1 MGKGSYL
8 GGHSIINTNR
18 KSPEQLKKEKVK
30 REKAKRNLLNVIIDA
45 ELDGRNLSKVSRTYK
60 SFYKTISSRGGPHEW
75 AKAQVDYQKL
85 KARKIKRRNKQQSTE
100 SIDANQTI

>member
-1 MGKGSYL
+1 MGRGSYL

-18 KSPEQLKKEKVK
+18 KSPEQVKKEKVK

-75 AKAQVDYQKL
+75 AKAQADYQKI
-85 KARKIKRRNKQQSTE
+85 KARKIRKKSKHHIT
-100 SIDANQTI
+100 D